1 MYCSFIARDRQILQ
15 IIRESQAIYFC
26 SISTSPYFL
35 QEIAFSC
42 VVDSNKCSLGASSC
56 NEPPILR
63 QREARDTGSVCIN
76 KLGLPCPIVFH
87 PNLPLLGTGA
97 NKHDRPGLLRHSA
110 EALGVGRR
118 LDLVH
123 ELKVREVVDED
134 FVLEYHDDAVAP
146 EPDASYGGAEGE
158 LPDAAALVVV
168 PDHDLVRRVV
178 GIIAAADEREY
189 VAAEQH
195 LDDAA
200 VVTFLAPLAS
210 HFEEL

>member
-1 MYCSFIARDRQILQ
+1 M
-15 IIRESQAIYFC
+15 
-26 SISTSPYFL
+26 
-35 QEIAFSC
+35 
-42 VVDSNKCSLGASSC
+42 
-56 NEPPILR
+56 
-63 QREARDTGSVCIN
+63 
-76 KLGLPCPIVFH
+76 FH

-195 LDDAA
+195 LDDADTPSPGTAADAGAGSAVAHGGKVPAEDLAEGVA
-200 VVTFLAPLAS
+200 VVDAEARLGARREAAVVLVEGDV
-210 HFEEL
+210 EEVLGSGRRRRGRRRCGGGSGG